1 MIEAIREFSRSEQ
14 ASLQD
19 AEAPTDLNEVAE
31 AVLRDLRP
39 AALEREIEMTALLG
53 AAVPPVAI
61 GGAILY
67 QVLQNL
73 VSNAIKF
80 SDRGGTE
87 FGRASCGER
96 VCQYV

>member
-1 MIEAIREFSRSEQ
+1 MIEAILEFSRSEQ

-39 AALEREIEMTALLG
+39 AALERGIEMTALLG

-80 SDRGGTE
+80 SARGGRSEENTSE
-87 FGRASCGER
+87 L
-96 VCQYV
+96 QYLMRT